1 MANFYNSIRLLFLA
15 ACCCLFAVSVFAQ
28 APVNDDCS
36 GAIEIADPSD
46 FCSAIG
52 EGTNINATPSG
63 VPLLS
68 CGTYDRDV
76 WYRFT
81 AVENTG
87 KISVTG
93 KSFSIPS
100 QTGGT
105 MVRPVIALYSGDCTN
120 LAEISCNASTSNNGM
135 AVINPNNLVPGE
147 TYYIRVVS
155 LGLGTFKICVSN
167 YHLIADIDCPT
178 AINICSK
185 SPYSFDVYSGA
196 GQVFGEFDDSPCL
209 SFGESA
215 SIWFSFTAANDGML
229 EFTLTPNDSIDD
241 LDFVLYKLPNGL
253 GDCAEKEYVR
263 CMASGEFFIPS
274 PCMGPT
280 GLMQG
285 ELDSI
290 EQPGCF
296 GGNNAFLSPLQLE
309 PGVAYALGVNNFT
322 DGQTGQ
328 SIIDGFSITW
338 GGTALFQGTPEFP
351 VDTTVLQGESVMLSV
366 KNTGSATWISPLD
379 TLTGTTVTIT
389 PEEDITYV
397 IQAGDNECASTDSV
411 TIRIIYRDLQI
422 PNAFTPNG
430 DGTNETFRP
439 VVSKG
444 YSLMGLKIWSRWGE
458 KIYDNQTPGQTEG
471 WDGRV
476 NGIPAPVDV
485 YFYNI
490 VAQDRDGKVILRSGE
505 LSLVR

>member
-1 MANFYNSIRLLFLA
+1 MADFYNSVRVLLLA
-15 ACCCLFAVSVFAQ
+15 VFCCLSSIIALAQ
-28 APVNDDCS
+28 APPNDDCS
-36 GAIEIADPSD
+36 GAINIPDPRD
-46 FCSAIG
+46 YCSAVG
-52 EGTNINATPSG
+52 EGTNANATPSAL
-63 VPLLS
+63 PLLS

-76 WYRFT
+76 WYKFT
-81 AVENTG
+81 AVENTC

-93 KSFSIPS
+93 KSFSMPS

-105 MVRPVIALYSGDCTN
+105 MVRPIIGLYSGDCNN
-120 LAEISCNASTSNNGM
+120 LTELACNASSSNSGI
-135 AVINPNNLVPGE
+135 ATINFNDLIPGE
-147 TYYIRVVS
+147 TYYVRVVS

-167 YHLIADIDCPT
+167 YDLLTDIDCPT

-185 SPYSFDVYSGA
+185 SPYSFDYFSGA

-209 SFGESA
+209 TFGESA

-285 ELDSI
+285 DTDIIS
-290 EQPGCF
+290 PAGCF
-296 GGNNAFLSPLQLE
+296 NGNDAFLSPLQLE
-309 PGVAYALGVNNFT
+309 PGAAYALGVNNFT

-338 GGTALFQGTPEFP
+338 GGTALFQGVPEFP
-351 VDTTVLQGESVMLSV
+351 KDTSVLQGESVMLSV
-366 KNTGSATWISPLD
+366 TNTGSATWISPLD

-389 PEEDITYV
+389 PEDDITYV

-411 TIRIIYRDLQI
+411 TIRLIYRDIQI
-422 PNAFTPNG
+422 PNAFSPNG
-430 DGTNETFRP
+430 DGANETFRP

-444 YSLMGLKIWSRWGE
+444 YSLTGIKIWSRWGE

-471 WDGRV
+471 WDGLV
-476 NGIPAPVDV
+476 NGSPAPVDV

-490 VAQDRDGKVILRSGE
+490 VAEDRDGKVILRSGE